1 MHNEMY
7 GVRLGVGGGLELA
20 YHMSISSVSLLYFT
34 SIVHR
39 LHSGFRDDLF
49 KSAHCN
55 PFVCSGFSQ
64 RDEEGG
70 AGRGGTL
77 FNGPDC
83 PASQMHSQED
93 QSTMGV

>member
-1 MHNEMY
+1 M
-7 GVRLGVGGGLELA
+7 VLKLA
-20 YHMSISSVSLLYFT
+20 YHMSISSFSLLYFT

-39 LHSGFRDDLF
+39 LHFGFQDYLF

-55 PFVCSGFSQ
+55 LFVCSGYSQ
-64 RDEEGG
+64 REEDRGG
-70 AGRGGTL
+70 AGRGGIL

-83 PASQMHSQED
+83 SASQMHSQED